1 MQPPGMIPALVD
13 GDATF
18 FEPSALCLVHLAD
31 RFPEKL
37 LAPPP
42 ASAERGAYLHWL
54 AFAEGVLEPAV
65 MGFHRHGLLPPE
77 QKAAAAEQEVLAR
90 LRPRLTAA
98 LDFADAGLAGRGG
111 LRMRSLA
118 LRGDCPSRKL
128 LREPNKLV

>member
-65 MGFHRHGLLPPE
+65 LGFTGTGCCRRSRRRPP
-77 QKAAAAEQEVLAR
+77 
-90 LRPRLTAA
+90 
-98 LDFADAGLAGRGG
+98 
-111 LRMRSLA
+111 
-118 LRGDCPSRKL
+118 PSR
-128 LREPNKLV
+128 RCWRACDRG